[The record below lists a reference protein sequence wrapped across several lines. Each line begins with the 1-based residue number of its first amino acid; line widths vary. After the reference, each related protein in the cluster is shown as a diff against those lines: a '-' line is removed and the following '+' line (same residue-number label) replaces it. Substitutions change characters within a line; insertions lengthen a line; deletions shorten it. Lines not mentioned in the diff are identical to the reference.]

1 MTTVTLWSFSTPQDV
16 LPACTAIVS
25 VRKGEHTV
33 ERIYLGKNELFIP
46 EEEHGLNGNILVTG
60 GTGAGKTVSVMEPL
74 LLHGTFDSNTIISL
88 TKQRLVREYGK
99 MLESRG
105 YHIYCLNTQDPA
117 KGNICFDPLQYI
129 CSEDDIQNLAHNI
142 VMCNSE
148 KKTNSRMD
156 PYWDESAVTLLCAL
170 IAAAMMLDEKATMY
184 DVLKL
189 YEKAAPR
196 EDSYSIRTDLDDI
209 MENIRSK
216 APDCF
221 AARKWHVYSC
231 LPYRTGSCVY
241 SSLAAPLEQMFS
253 ESCRQM
259 IADMPSI
266 DFRKFAEEKSV
277 LFIVASPVNMA
288 SYRYINLFWSTAFK
302 ELLEYAQE
310 SDDLRLP
317 RKVRMCCDDFATG
330 SVIPHFDE
338 YISIFRECGVSC
350 VLLLQSETQLNH
362 MYGETSARTIIN
374 NCDTYISMS
383 TMDYETAVSVSK
395 RIDLPIKEVL
405 EMPVDKICIFRKGHR
420 AVIDRRY
427 NTYDDPLYRKVHA
440 ADR

>member
-1 MTTVTLWSFSTPQDV
+1 MENIPLGRSTTFTPE
-16 LPACTAIVS
+16 T
-25 VRKGEHTV
+25 ET
-33 ERIYLGKNELFIP
+33 
-46 EEEHGLNGNILVTG
+46 GLNGNILVTG

-74 LLHGTFDSNTIISL
+74 LLHGTFDSNAIISL
-88 TKQRLVREYGK
+88 TKQRLAREYGR
-99 MLESRG
+99 MLEERG
-105 YHIYCLNTQDPA
+105 YHVYYLNTQDPDR
-117 KGNICFDPLQYI
+117 GNVCFDPVHYI

-170 IAAAMMLDEKATMY
+170 IGIALMLNENATMY

-196 EDSYSIRTDLDDI
+196 EDSYSIRTDLDSE
-209 MENIRSK
+209 MERLAK
-216 APDCF
+216 LAPESF
-221 AARKWHVYSC
+221 AVRKWHIYSC

-253 ESCRQM
+253 ENCRRM

-277 LFIVASPVNMA
+277 LFILASPVNMS
-288 SYRYINLFWSTAFK
+288 SYRYINLFWSAAFK

-310 SDDLRLP
+310 TEDQRLP

-350 VLLLQSETQLNH
+350 VLLLQSETQLNN
-362 MYGETSARTIIN
+362 MYGEQAARTIIN

-383 TMDYETAVSVSK
+383 TMDYDTAVSVSK
-395 RIDLPIKEVL
+395 RIDLPVKEVL

-427 NTYDDPLYRKVHA
+427 DTYEDPLYLQVHSS
-440 ADR
+440 DR